1 VRRLRGKDR
10 IMRPIDH
17 LFAALDALRHLSPA
31 HPLRMA
37 ALDAIWFAIYPD
49 WVDGVYD
56 CEVPF

>member
-1 VRRLRGKDR
+1 MTRH
-10 IMRPIDH
+10 IDH